1 MMPKIK
7 VFIVE
12 NSILMQQVIADI
24 LSSDPEIEVVGCAK
38 SGREALEKIPQVHPD
53 VVTLDLNLPDTDGLS
68 VLKDLMQHF
77 PARVVV
83 ISAYTQNGAELTLK
97 ALELGALDFI
107 PKPSG
112 EISLDLYSFKNDII
126 SKIKLVMAIDLGKV
140 ISISKV
146 TVPAKDIS
154 SVNKIVV
161 IGASTGGPKVI
172 QEIIQQIPFDVR
184 ASFLIIQHMPKG
196 FTKTFSQR
204 VFSCA
209 NIKIKE
215 CENQDPILNGAGYIG
230 RSGFHMTIE
239 MISSK
244 KNRYRLKVDME
255 PTTDH
260 LKPSLDVTMGSVA
273 QIFAGKII
281 GVVLTG
287 MGKDGLIGA
296 KKIKEKGGKII
307 VQDEASCVVYGMP
320 RAIVEAGLAD
330 AALPLS
336 EIPKKIIEYL
346 TDG

>member
-1 MMPKIK
+1 MIK

-12 NSILMQQVIADI
+12 NSILMQRVIADI
-24 LSSDPEIEVVGCAK
+24 LSSDPEIEVIGKAK
-38 SGREALEKIPQVHPD
+38 SGGEALEEIPQIHPD
-53 VVTLDLNLPDTDGLS
+53 VVTLDLNLPDTDGLL
-68 VLKDLMQHF
+68 VLKDLMQRF
-77 PARVVV
+77 PTRVVV
-83 ISAYTQNGAELTLK
+83 ISAYTQNGADLTLR

-112 EISLDLYSFKNDII
+112 EISVDLYAFKNDII
-126 SKIKLVMAIDLGKV
+126 SKIKLVMAIDLDKA
-140 ISISKV
+140 ISISRG
-146 TVPAKDIS
+146 TVPVKDIS
-154 SVNKIVV
+154 SVNKIIV
-161 IGASTGGPKVI
+161 IGASTGGPKAI
-172 QEIIQQIPFDVR
+172 QEIIKQIPFNIG

-204 VFSCA
+204 VFSYA

-215 CENQDPILNGAGYIG
+215 CEGGDSILNGAGYIG

-239 MISSK
+239 RIPAEI
-244 KNRYRLKVDME
+244 NRYRIK
-255 PTTDH
+255 TDEGPETNY

-287 MGKDGLIGA
+287 MGKDGLEGA

-307 VQDEASCVVYGMP
+307 VQNEASCVVYGMP
-320 RAIVEAGLAD
+320 KAIAEAGLAD
-330 AALPLS
+330 AILPPS

-346 TDG
+346 TYG